1 MTAVFIGIAGLIWI
15 FSSPSWAS
23 LNCEQQCPIDFRP
36 SAPGEIPLQRYTE
49 RQNCLGRCE
58 HLKNQEYQLQQQT
71 EEMEK
76 QTKLLE
82 QNLEEQRKI
91 KSKLEDLE

>member
-1 MTAVFIGIAGLIWI
+1 MVPGVTVW
-15 FSSPSWAS
+15 P
-23 LNCEQQCPIDFRP
+23 CPPD
-36 SAPGEIPLQRYTE
+36 PGSMPMQKYNE

-82 QNLEEQRKI
+82 QNLDEQRKI
-91 KSKLEDLE
+91 RSELDDLK